1 MAGRPA
7 TRTVPDRTATPASD
21 RVEASPRRT
30 SSASRRRRT
39 LRAQGRVHAPR
50 IVHRSA
56 RLRGV
61 PPAGWG
67 RIRAARPNDAVPGK
81 GSPSERGR
89 RPVRGTRTGSG
100 VATRAEVGDKLR
112 ELIGRLDDADE
123 EVRDKLADSLPES
136 RSIEIRLTDLET
148 SFWTELAGG
157 RMGKLRSGEKE
168 DADIRIEVR
177 SDDLVALVDGKRSL
191 FSSYLS
197 GQVRIRASVSDLM
210 RLRKLA

>member
-1 MAGRPA
+1 
-7 TRTVPDRTATPASD
+7 
-21 RVEASPRRT
+21 
-30 SSASRRRRT
+30 
-39 LRAQGRVHAPR
+39 
-50 IVHRSA
+50 
-56 RLRGV
+56 
-61 PPAGWG
+61 
-67 RIRAARPNDAVPGK
+67 
-81 GSPSERGR
+81 
-89 RPVRGTRTGSG
+89 

-168 DADIRIEVR
+168 DADMRIEVR